1 MKISKIIKAIFL
13 SFLFFPLIS
22 KSSWAA
28 IDSGIDCGPP
38 PSQETCDEKAPGTT
52 CREISGRWTC
62 VLVIPPSSLE
72 KFQQELKNCNE
83 NGTTSMEC
91 WIGGPEQVAEE
102 PDKASTGVM
111 PAVANSLTTMI
122 IGPIPSIAG
131 ESYRPGGAI
140 GGITNLI
147 AAMYANPPASS
158 VEYFADL
165 GKNLGIVKPAYAQA
179 GVGFQS
185 LRPILPLWKAFRN
198 IAYLFFTIVFVV
210 IGFAIMFRVKLDPQT
225 VISVQNAIP
234 RVVIALILVTF
245 SYAIAGLLIDLIY
258 ILISLLISVLGTTGY
273 LDNAKAQK
281 VYLNASILTLLGA
294 FLTRGSAAAK
304 EVSNILNPAT
314 WLPETIKEITDGLN
328 IPMLELPSNL
338 LALILSAILLISFF
352 KLFLNLLYAYVRI
365 LTGIVFGPLQ
375 IMLGV
380 LPNQDSFLAWFKNL
394 LSNIAI
400 FPAVVGMFLLA
411 DVILEATKKSGF
423 VWAPPFIQVR
433 SPGAFIGSLIA
444 YGIFLMIPKVS
455 EIVKAAFEHK
465 PFPYGTAIG
474 EAMRPISRPLGYTW
488 GLTKEVGGKVTIGY
502 LGSAL
507 GYGWGFG
514 AGKTRET
521 TNVKEEP
528 PNPESKES

>member
-1 MKISKIIKAIFL
+1 MRLSKIIL
-13 SFLFFPLIS
+13 LLTVIS
-22 KSSWAA
+22 LLLLASHRVSRAQESS
-28 IDSGIDCGPP
+28 P
-38 PSQETCDEKAPGTT
+38 
-52 CREISGRWTC
+52 IS
-62 VLVIPPSSLE
+62 PSSLE
-72 KFQQELKNCNE
+72 KFQQKLYNCAEL
-83 NGTTSMEC
+83 GTTSLEC
-91 WIGGPEQVAEE
+91 WIGGPEQVSKKPE
-102 PDKASTGVM
+102 ASTGVM
-111 PAVANSLTTMI
+111 PSVTNSLTTMI
-122 IGPIPSIAG
+122 IGPVSGVGG

-140 GGITNLI
+140 GGIANLI
-147 AAMYANPPASS
+147 AVMYANPPVSS

-165 GKNLGIVKPAYAQA
+165 GRNLGIVKSAYAQT
-179 GVGFQS
+179 GVGFRGLQ
-185 LRPILPLWKAFRN
+185 PILPLWKAFRN
-198 IAYLFFTIVFVV
+198 IAYLFFTIVFV
-210 IGFAIMFRVKLDPQT
+210 IMGFAIMFRVKLNPQT

-294 FLTRGSAAAK
+294 FLTRGSAVAK

-314 WLPETIKEITDGLN
+314 WLPETIKEIIDGLN
-328 IPMLELPSNL
+328 IPMLELPSDL

-375 IMLGV
+375 IMLGI
-380 LPNQDSFLAWFKNL
+380 LPNQDSFLAWFRNL

-423 VWAPPFIQVR
+423 VWAPPFIQVG

-444 YGIFLMIPKVS
+444 YGIFLMIPRVS
-455 EIVKAAFEHK
+455 EMVKAAFEHK

-474 EAMRPISRPLGYTW
+474 EALGPART
-488 GLTKEVGGKVTIGY
+488 L
-502 LGSAL
+502 
-507 GYGWGFG
+507 
-514 AGKTRET
+514 GKTGFYYGAET
-521 TNVKEEP
+521 GIEVLERGAAAAGRTTGRDIAVARTARKILGL
-528 PNPESKES
+528 K